1 MAAGGREGGKEE
13 RREER
18 QVERGREGKG
28 VGAGWVRVSAA
39 LMALRWRDPGR
50 VQGRRGSNLP
60 REDGCQGGLNYL
72 GCV

>member
-50 VQGRRGSNLP
+50 YKAGGAQICQGRMDAREGSTI
-60 REDGCQGGLNYL
+60 
-72 GCV
+72 